1 MLRDFWCFYS
11 GTRSSDSGDV
21 ADLDPVLLVSGIAGS
36 ILNSKSKKF
45 GFETRVWVRILLADL
60 EFKKKLFSIYNPK
73 TGYTEVL
80 DDSSE
85 IVVPQ
90 DDHGLYAIDILDP
103 SPKFGP
109 SPIAVVACR
118 GLVTDFTPA
127 STGGYN
133 ATFVSD
139 ILAEPKGMISEP

>member
-1 MLRDFWCFYS
+1 MEPKPVTLYLDLSTISRLLVLLLWNSELRL
-11 GTRSSDSGDV
+11 RDV

-73 TGYTEVL
+73 TGLCCLGV
-80 DDSSE
+80 S
-85 IVVPQ
+85 
-90 DDHGLYAIDILDP
+90 
-103 SPKFGP
+103 KFGP
-109 SPIAVVACR
+109 SSIAVVACR